1 MAEQELACQ
10 TRIRIQQVQ
19 DRAEEVVALLDSTQ
33 NSVQVSLAGP
43 KQHIQKAKTQ
53 RAPVGG
59 RYKLLLHV
67 ACSCF
72 VIAHLAATFNYLAF
86 KALLYVRH
94 LREVITTAPWIL
106 VLLACE
112 CTYFM
117 GNVLSAIADH
127 LPPPSPRPD
136 LTFNVENGKVK
147 IINTDKVSY
156 PNVTICLEDS
166 EPTQECFPRVDI
178 FLTCC
183 KEPTDIPQDTIK
195 AALALDYPQDR
206 MKVLVLD
213 DGGDDDLKAFCQV
226 LQTEMGSKRLQYLR
240 REKIPGVPHHF
251 KCGNL
256 NYGLKNSDAEYV
268 VLVDADMVLHASY
281 LRKVLPHIVND
292 DIVSFVQVPQY
303 FYNLAVGDPLND
315 ASVFNYERVLVHRD
329 SMGAAACIGTGAM
342 FRRAHL
348 DLVGGFQPH
357 SITEDTVT
365 SFALFNL
372 GYRSVY
378 LTEKLQM
385 GLTPWSLEA
394 YIKQRQR
401 WGTGAFQQFSSTY
414 KAMLGPSSKLNFPLK
429 VCFIWHT
436 VYYYLSITNIIWLTT
451 FLAVFG
457 LGLPI
462 PAIGGPEAL
471 NKTWYFLSLSLVL
484 WRLTWY
490 LLWLEVPNSIQSR
503 NRDESQFWWTTPYYF
518 KMVLRTIFN
527 YKSTFSFT
535 TTSSIDQRKKIEEY
549 PIVTYFKK
557 LKHVRA
563 HLAFSVAA
571 IAVAGIRLHYFM
583 IQLRNDWNTRSF
595 VPLLGMSLFLIS
607 IWAHMAVPI
616 MYVVWPTAH
625 NPAQRKFLLKYAAD
639 GTPLFNPAVATP
651 KFHWPVIFHELLS
664 LSTLVFWSA
673 TLYVT
678 S

>member
-10 TRIRIQQVQ
+10 TRGRTQQVQ
-19 DRAEEVVALLDSTQ
+19 DRAEDVIALLDSTQ
-33 NSVQVSLAGP
+33 NSIHVSLSCP
-43 KQHIQKAKTQ
+43 IKQDRCKAN
-53 RAPVGG
+53 RHRCLSDGG
-59 RYKLLLHV
+59 NKLFLHV
-67 ACSCF
+67 VCSCF
-72 VIAHLAATFNYLAF
+72 VIAHLAATFSYLAF
-86 KALLYVRH
+86 KALLYARH
-94 LREVITTAPWIL
+94 LKEVITTAPWLL

-127 LPPPSPRPD
+127 LPPPNLRPD
-136 LTFNVENGKVK
+136 LTFNVENGEVK
-147 IINTDKVSY
+147 IINTSKVCY
-156 PNVTICLEDS
+156 PNVTFSLEDG
-166 EPTQECFPRVDI
+166 EPTPECFPRVDI
-178 FLTCC
+178 LLTCC

-213 DGGDDDLKAFCQV
+213 DGGDDDLKAFCQA
-226 LQTEMGSKRLQYLR
+226 LQVEMGSKRLLYLR

-256 NYGLKNSDAEYV
+256 NYGLKHSDAEYV
-268 VLVDADMVLHASY
+268 VLVDADMVLHTAY
-281 LRKVLPHIVND
+281 LRKVLPHIVED
-292 DIVSFVQVPQY
+292 EDVSFVQVPQY

-329 SMGAAACIGTGAM
+329 SMGAAACIGTGAI

-372 GYRSVY
+372 GFRSVY

-414 KAMLGPSSKLNFPLK
+414 KMMLGPSSKLNLPLK
-429 VCFIWHT
+429 
-436 VYYYLSITNIIWLTT
+436 
-451 FLAVFG
+451 
-457 LGLPI
+457 
-462 PAIGGPEAL
+462 
-471 NKTWYFLSLSLVL
+471 
-484 WRLTWY
+484 
-490 LLWLEVPNSIQSR
+490 VPNSIQSR

-518 KMVLRTIFN
+518 KMVLKAIFN

-535 TTSSIDQRKKIEEY
+535 TTSSIDQRKKMEEH
-549 PIVTYFKK
+549 PIITHLKK
-557 LKHVRA
+557 LKHVRV
-563 HLAFSVAA
+563 HLVFFLAA
-571 IAVAGIRLHYFM
+571 TAVATIRIHRSVKEFSNM
-583 IQLRNDWNTRSF
+583 KSF
-595 VPLLGMSLFLIS
+595 VPLLGMSLFLTS

-625 NPAQRKFLLKYAAD
+625 RPAQRKSLLKYTAD
-639 GTPLFNPAVATP
+639 GTPLFNPTVATP

-673 TLYVT
+673 TLYIT
-678 S
+678 SS